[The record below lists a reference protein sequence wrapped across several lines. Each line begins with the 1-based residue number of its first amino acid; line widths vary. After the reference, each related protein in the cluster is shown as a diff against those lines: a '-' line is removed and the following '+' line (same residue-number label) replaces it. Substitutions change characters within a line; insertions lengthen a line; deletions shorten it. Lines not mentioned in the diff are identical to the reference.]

1 MIDCD
6 PRIGDNSILQVSEYL
21 KLSPAE
27 CPISALSD
35 TYHLSNEQ
43 LEAVFRKARATSPVV
58 YLDDIGYW
66 AVTKF
71 DDIRTVLGDKERFSS
86 EITLEPLRPV
96 APEVIALFRERG
108 FSPRPTLSNNE
119 KPNHAAIRKVAQAAF
134 SPRRNKALE
143 PYIRKLVNDAI
154 DGFEADRRADLVAQM
169 VYELPALVLFRLL
182 GIPESDVG
190 RIKMWADSRL
200 VMSFGKPTV
209 EEQLV
214 AAGHMADY
222 WDYCVDLVKQ
232 RIDAPQDDLPS
243 DMLAMRGDDGA
254 DIDIEDVNNVVFGLL
269 LAGHETTTNMSANA
283 LLALLENRET
293 WEAIVADPTLIPNAV
308 EECLRYRPSV
318 VAWRRLAKTHV
329 ELAGVRI
336 AAGDRVLC
344 YLPSGNR
351 DESRFDGG
359 ERFDIHRAD
368 ARGHV
373 AFGFGRHFCLGA
385 PLARF
390 ELAVILEELATR
402 LPGLRLA
409 EGQDLM
415 PVETVQFRG
424 PQQLWVEW
432 D

>member
-1 MIDCD
+1 VT
-6 PRIGDNSILQVSEYL
+6 GLQ
-21 KLSPAE
+21 KLPPE
-27 CPISALSD
+27 QCPVSALSD

-43 LEAVFRKARATSPVV
+43 LEAVFRKARAENPVAF
-58 YLDDIGYW
+58 LDDIGYW
-66 AVTKF
+66 AVTRF
-71 DDIRTVLGDKERFSS
+71 DDIRAVLGDKDRFSS

-96 APEVIALFRERG
+96 APEVVALFRERG

-119 KPNHAAIRKVAQAAF
+119 KPNHAAVRRVAQAAF
-134 SPRRNKALE
+134 SPRRNKTLE
-143 PYIRKLVNDAI
+143 PYIRQLVNDAVDSFES
-154 DGFEADRRADLVAQM
+154 DGRADLVAQM

-182 GIPESDVG
+182 GIPDGDVQK
-190 RIKMWADSRL
+190 IKMWADSRL
-200 VMSFGKPTV
+200 MLSFGKPSV

-222 WDYCVDLVKQ
+222 WDYCVDLVRQ
-232 RIDAPQDDLPS
+232 RVAAPQDDLPS
-243 DMLAMRGDDGA
+243 DMLAMRGGDETGIA
-254 DIDIEDVNNVVFGLL
+254 IEDVNNVVFGLL

-283 LLALLENRET
+283 LLTLLQHRDS
-293 WEAIVADPTLIPNAV
+293 WEAIVADPALIPNTV
-308 EECLRYRPSV
+308 EECLRFRPSV
-318 VAWRRLAKTHV
+318 VAWRRLAKTDV
-329 ELAGVRI
+329 VLAGVKI

-351 DESRFDGG
+351 DESHFDDG
-359 ERFDIHRAD
+359 EIFDIRREG

-390 ELAVILEELATR
+390 ELAVILEELTRR

-409 EGQDLM
+409 PGQDLM

-424 PQQLWVEW
+424 PKELWVEW